1 MLIFPV
7 KFPDPVAERIPGGEK
22 RVGARRG
29 RVVKFWSL
37 LAKGQFRQAWEILS
51 RRPDSEHEQAL
62 VRIVLVSIATVY
74 LAWSANRDG
83 SINVEESRLLW
94 MCGIYALFSAGLFI
108 MITIDSKI
116 SPVRRGLGIFG
127 DLSTTSVGIG
137 VAGGAGAPL
146 YIVLLWVIFGNGF
159 RFGRS
164 YLFAASAFGT
174 ITFGAAIHFN
184 PYWQGKLSLGI
195 GLLVGLVVLPLY
207 VSSLLKKL
215 TIAGKRAEEANRAK
229 SRFLANMS
237 HEMRTPL
244 NGIIGMLDLL
254 RGTPLSTEQEELTR
268 TIDDSAHTLM
278 FLMQDVLDLSKIEAG
293 KVSIEVSDFDLYEML
308 KHAVAIVEP
317 QARFKGLATFLRVP
331 SSVPF
336 LLCGDPL
343 LLRQVLL
350 NLLGNAIKFTERGE
364 VGVRVTLE
372 SETPRV
378 ATMRFEVLDTGI
390 GISDEAQQRI
400 FDRFTQA
407 DESIT
412 RRFGGTGLGTTIS
425 KEIVEMLGGTI
436 GVRSEPGR
444 GSTFWF
450 TVELTKQSRQ
460 EDEAAPAAALMGRR
474 ALVLSSDPET
484 SESLRLHLSG
494 WGVHVTAV
502 NRSAQ
507 AFARIVGSS
516 NTGTPFDFILAVREG
531 LDMDTAG
538 FARAVQ
544 SDSTIYKSR
553 LILVARA
560 EGGGEPFATEGYS
573 AALPTPVDK
582 RMLFNA
588 LHLSRVGTVAD
599 DPSVGNLTE
608 KYRRKS
614 RGGRKLR
621 VLVAEDNRTN
631 QMVIGKIL
639 ERAGHDFKIV
649 ANGEEVLDA
658 LKEQTFDIALL
669 DLHMPVMG
677 GIEAAKLS
685 RFLSPG
691 SPRMPIVALTADATP
706 EARAECD
713 EAGMDAV
720 LTKPIDMR
728 KLFDLFETLVPGGG
742 AVRRSPE
749 EGAPGGEETS
759 RTAPEGP
766 EEAPCLDPRYLKE
779 LSDLG
784 GSSDFVVR
792 LAWTFLKGSKE
803 KVRGLERAVADRD
816 VEKARELAHALKG
829 NSGQIGAF
837 ALMRTCELFSGISA
851 GELERN
857 GGTYLE
863 GVKEELS
870 RARTA
875 LDEYIGTR
883 NSAVS

>member
-1 MLIFPV
+1 
-7 KFPDPVAERIPGGEK
+7 
-22 RVGARRG
+22 
-29 RVVKFWSL
+29 VKFWSL

-51 RRPDSEHEQAL
+51 HRPDSEHEQAL
-62 VRIVLVSIATVY
+62 IRVILTIATFIYLSHYWIKSLGRPLTPEEMRLFWVSGIYPVFSIALFLQITV
-74 LAWSANRDG
+74 SRG
-83 SINVEESRLLW
+83 ISPFRRLL
-94 MCGIYALFSAGLFI
+94 GII
-108 MITIDSKI
+108 
-116 SPVRRGLGIFG
+116 G
-127 DLSTTSVGIG
+127 DLCLAAYGISVVGP
-137 VAGGAGAPL
+137 AGAPL
-146 YIVLLWVIFGNGF
+146 YVIMLWVIFGNGF
-159 RFGRS
+159 RYGRK
-164 YLFAASAFGT
+164 YLFISTVIGTVSFGV
-174 ITFGAAIHFN
+174 AIFEN
-184 PYWQGKLSLGI
+184 FYWSDKIPLGL
-195 GLLVGLVVLPLY
+195 GLQVGLVMLPLY

-215 TIAGKRAEEANRAK
+215 TVAGKRAEEANRAK

-254 RGTPLSTEQEELTR
+254 RTTPLSTEQEELTR

-278 FLMQDVLDLSKIEAG
+278 YLMQDVLDLSKIEAG

-331 SSVPF
+331 SNVPF
-336 LLCGDPL
+336 LLRGDPL

-378 ATMRFEVLDTGI
+378 ATLRFEVVDTGI
-390 GISDEAQQRI
+390 GISAESQQRI

-436 GVRSEPGR
+436 GVRSELGR

-450 TVELTKQSRQ
+450 NVELTKQSRQ
-460 EDEAAPAAALMGRR
+460 EDEAVPAAALMGRR
-474 ALVLSSDPET
+474 ALVLSSDPEVA
-484 SESLRLHLSG
+484 ESLRGHLSG
-494 WGVHVTAV
+494 WGVHVTTV
-502 NRSAQ
+502 DRSVQ

-516 NTGTPFDFILAVREG
+516 NTGTPFDFILAVRQG

-553 LILVARA
+553 LILVARG
-560 EGGGEPFATEGYS
+560 EDGGEPVPAEGYS

-588 LHLSRVGTVAD
+588 LHLSRVGTVED
-599 DPSVGNLTE
+599 DPSVGNLSE

-677 GIEAAKLS
+677 GVEAAKLS

-706 EARAECD
+706 EARAECE
-713 EAGMDAV
+713 EAGMDAC

-728 KLFDLFETLVPGGG
+728 KLLDLFETLVPGGG
-742 AVRRSPE
+742 AVRRSRE
-749 EGAPGGEETS
+749 EGPPEGEETAAS
-759 RTAPEGP
+759 APDGP
-766 EEAPCLDPRYLKE
+766 GEIACLDPRYLKE

-837 ALMRTCELFSGISA
+837 ALMRACELFSGIAA

-863 GVKEELS
+863 EVKEELS

>member
-1 MLIFPV
+1 M
-7 KFPDPVAERIPGGEK
+7 
-22 RVGARRG
+22 
-29 RVVKFWSL
+29 SC
-37 LAKGQFRQAWEILS
+37 FRC
-51 RRPDSEHEQAL
+51 
-62 VRIVLVSIATVY
+62 T
-74 LAWSANRDG
+74 
-83 SINVEESRLLW
+83 
-94 MCGIYALFSAGLFI
+94 
-108 MITIDSKI
+108 
-116 SPVRRGLGIFG
+116 SP
-127 DLSTTSVGIG
+127 
-137 VAGGAGAPL
+137 
-146 YIVLLWVIFGNGF
+146 
-159 RFGRS
+159 
-164 YLFAASAFGT
+164 
-174 ITFGAAIHFN
+174 
-184 PYWQGKLSLGI
+184 
-195 GLLVGLVVLPLY
+195 
-207 VSSLLKKL
+207 SLLKKL

-229 SRFLANMS
+229 NRFLANMS

-254 RGTPLSTEQEELTR
+254 KGTPLSTEQEELTK
-268 TIDDSAHTLM
+268 TIDDSAHTLL

-293 KVSIEVSDFDLYEML
+293 KVSVEVSDFDLYAMV
-308 KHAVAIVEP
+308 KHTVAIVEP

-331 SSVPF
+331 SNVPF
-336 LLCGDPL
+336 LLRGDPL

-350 NLLGNAIKFTERGE
+350 NLLGNALKFTERGE

-372 SETPRV
+372 SETPRH
-378 ATMRFEVLDTGI
+378 ATVRFEVADTGI
-390 GISDEAQQRI
+390 GISAEAQRRI

-425 KEIVEMLGGTI
+425 KEIVEMMGGTI

-450 TVELTKQSRQ
+450 TVELAKQSRQ
-460 EDEAAPAAALMGRR
+460 EDEAVPAAALVDRR
-474 ALVLSSDPET
+474 ALVLSSEPEVA
-484 SESLRLHLSG
+484 ESLRRHLSG
-494 WGVHVTAV
+494 WGVHVTTV
-502 NRSAQ
+502 DRSAQ

-516 NTGTPFDFILAVREG
+516 NAGTPFDFILAVREG
-531 LDMDTAG
+531 LDIDTAG

-544 SDSTIYKSR
+544 SDSTIHESR
-553 LILVARA
+553 LILVTR
-560 EGGGEPFATEGYS
+560 GKDGGEPVAADGYS

-588 LHLSRVGTVAD
+588 LHFSRVGTVAD
-599 DPSVGNLTE
+599 DPSVGNLAE
-608 KYRRKS
+608 QYRRKS
-614 RGGRKLR
+614 GRGRKLR

-677 GIEAAKLS
+677 GIEAAKRS
-685 RFLSPG
+685 RFLSPD

-706 EARAECD
+706 EAQAECD
-713 EAGMDAV
+713 EAGMDAC
-720 LTKPIDMR
+720 LTKPIDTR

-749 EGAPGGEETS
+749 EGAPEGEEKAAA
-759 RTAPEGP
+759 APEGP
-766 EEAPCLDPRYLKE
+766 EEIPCLDPRYLRE

-784 GSSDFVVR
+784 GNSDFVVR

-829 NSGQIGAF
+829 NSGQIGAI
-837 ALMRTCELFSGISA
+837 ALMHACDRFSGIAA

-875 LDEYIGTR
+875 LDEYLGSR

>member
-1 MLIFPV
+1 M
-7 KFPDPVAERIPGGEK
+7 
-22 RVGARRG
+22 
-29 RVVKFWSL
+29 KFWRL
-37 LAKGQFRQAWEILS
+37 LAQGRFRQAWEILS

-62 VRIVLVSIATVY
+62 IRAVITGLLFFYLSWSMSRDGRLDPAEVVLLWVSALYHFFSSGLFVLVTLYPAKSP
-74 LAWSANRDG
+74 
-83 SINVEESRLLW
+83 SRRCL
-94 MCGIYALFSAGLFI
+94 GL
-108 MITIDSKI
+108 
-116 SPVRRGLGIFG
+116 VG
-127 DLSTTSVGIG
+127 DLCLTSYGIS
-137 VAGGAGAPL
+137 VAGEVAGPL
-146 YIVLLWVIFGNGF
+146 YVVLLWVIFGNGF
-159 RFGRS
+159 RYGRK
-164 YLFAASAFGT
+164 YLFAASSIGT
-174 ITFGAAIHFN
+174 ISFGVAIYLN
-184 PYWQGKLSLGI
+184 EYWRSHLILA
-195 GLLVGLVVLPLY
+195 VGLQLGLAVLPLY
-207 VSSLLKKL
+207 ISSLLKKL
-215 TIAGKRAEEANRAK
+215 SAAGERAEGANRAK
-229 SRFLANMS
+229 NRFLANMS

-254 RGTPLSTEQEELTR
+254 KGTPLSTEQEELTK
-268 TIDDSAHTLM
+268 TIDDSAHTLL

-293 KVSIEVSDFDLYEML
+293 KVSVEVSDFDLYAVV
-308 KHAVAIVEP
+308 KHTVAIVEP

-331 SSVPF
+331 SNVPF
-336 LLCGDPL
+336 LLRGDPL

-350 NLLGNAIKFTERGE
+350 NLLGNALKFTEKGE

-372 SETPRV
+372 SETPRR
-378 ATMRFEVLDTGI
+378 ATLRFEVTDTGI
-390 GISDEAQQRI
+390 GISAEAQRRI
-400 FDRFTQA
+400 FERFTQA

-425 KEIVEMLGGTI
+425 KEIVEMMGGAI

-450 TVELTKQSRQ
+450 TVELAKQSRE
-460 EDEAAPAAALMGRR
+460 EDEAVPAAALVDRR
-474 ALVLSSDPET
+474 ALVLSSEPEAA
-484 SESLRLHLSG
+484 ESLRAHLSG
-494 WGVHVTAV
+494 WGVHVTTV

-516 NTGTPFDFILAVREG
+516 NAGTPFDFVLVVREG

-538 FARAVQ
+538 FARAVR
-544 SDSTIYKSR
+544 SDSTIHESW
-553 LILVARA
+553 LLLVTPG
-560 EGGGEPFATEGYS
+560 EDGGEPVAAEGYS
-573 AALPTPVDK
+573 AALPAPVDK

-588 LHLSRVGTVAD
+588 LHFSRAGTLAD
-599 DPSVGNLTE
+599 DPSVDSLAE
-608 KYRRKS
+608 KYRQKS
-614 RGGRKLR
+614 GGGRKLR

-649 ANGEEVLDA
+649 ANGEEVLDV
-658 LKEQTFDIALL
+658 LKEETFDIALL

-677 GIEAAKLS
+677 GVEAAKLS
-685 RFLSPG
+685 RFMSPG

-706 EARAECD
+706 EARAECE
-713 EAGMDAV
+713 EAGMDAC
-720 LTKPIDMR
+720 LTKPIDTR

-749 EGAPGGEETS
+749 EDAPEAEETAAA
-759 RTAPEGP
+759 APEGP
-766 EEAPCLDPRYLKE
+766 EEPPCLDPRYLRE

-792 LAWTFLKGSKE
+792 LAWTFLKGSKD

-829 NSGQIGAF
+829 NSGQIGAL
-837 ALMRTCELFSGISA
+837 ALMRVCERFSGIAA

-863 GVKEELS
+863 EVKEELS

-875 LDEYIGTR
+875 LDEYLGTR